1 MNNLK
6 EILFIVAKITNNKLE
21 NINEQSSFKN
31 TENWDSINHVK
42 ILLECEVSFNKKIDT
57 ELFTEL
63 NNISKIKDFMDGK

>member
-6 EILFIVAKITNNKLE
+6 EILLIVAKITNNKLE

-42 ILLECEVSFNKKIDT
+42 ILLECEMKFNKRIDT

-63 NNISKIKDFMDGK
+63 NNISKIKDFIDGK